1 MTLQLLEEIRTLIL
15 NHFGFNAKSTT
26 GSVQIAGN
34 SDLIIHDVQLFC
46 NQLEDKSLQIPLILV
61 SFGKLEFSEIAEK
74 VWRSPLTVELL
85 IVNSRISPRM
95 KFNHLQHLAEH
106 ESIVDSCIKLLHNKL
121 FASICEPMILKFME
135 INYDYQGYMT
145 TSLQFNTYVQI

>member
-15 NHFGFNAKSTT
+15 NHFGSNAKSTT
-26 GSVQIAGN
+26 GLEQIKGN

-46 NQLEDKSLQIPLILV
+46 NQIEDRSLQVPLILV
-61 SFGKLEFSEIAEK
+61 TFGKLEFSETAEK

-106 ESIVDSCIKLLHNKL
+106 ESIVDSCIKLLHNKQ
-121 FASICEPMILKFME
+121 FANICEPMILKSLE
-135 INYDYQGYMT
+135 VNYDYHGYIT
-145 TSLQFNTYVQI
+145 TSLLFNTCVQI